1 MLKSFL
7 LLLFLA
13 PVPQEAEEDFF
24 ELGKIQ
30 ALFDEILPLVENE
43 TGKKFTK
50 APEIRI
56 IKYYELKAILEEEL
70 LPLAKVAFPDY
81 TEEEA
86 RDQARDQAIQLC
98 GMVTGKYVLKEKAI
112 VILPDTFRESA
123 KKRNDPSFKSR
134 EMLRFTLIHETIHAL
149 DDHGEGAL
157 TRLFKNARTI
167 EDFGIVNAL
176 MEGHAQYVTRRI
188 YVRQKREKEFFDH
201 EKKKFTLPP
210 DMDEAEKF
218 HAKMY
223 YANFISAYVDGRRFF
238 EALEKEGK
246 NDFVDQVFHSPPKS
260 MRVIY
265 HPELYFHPELAPRLR
280 DLTGLWNSMKKKY
293 GEEWKSTIR
302 KLTDAQMRASL
313 GGLLPKEEEE
323 DMMGSYLGG
332 EVLIFQPRDVDTNK
346 MVGLRVL
353 EMESS
358 RAANRAYDLM
368 LRLHRRKDEM
378 MKEGALG
385 LTRSDYRKQE
395 TPNSDRSIAV
405 ERWINAQGTSI
416 FVRDTMTVIG
426 PFLIDHLTSGPEDGK
441 DEGVKP
447 VSEEL
452 QEICEFLKKKE

>member
-7 LLLFLA
+7 LLLFLS

-56 IKYYELKAILEEEL
+56 IKYYELKVILEEEF
-70 LPLAKVAFPDY
+70 LPQVKVALPDS

-86 RDQARDQAIQLC
+86 RDQARDLAIKLC
-98 GMVTGKYVLKEKAI
+98 GIIVGKYVLKEKAI
-112 VILPDTFRESA
+112 VILPDTFRELA
-123 KKRNDPSFKSR
+123 KQRNDPYINSR

-157 TRLFKNARTI
+157 TRLFKNARTS
-167 EDFGIVNAL
+167 EDLGIVNAL
-176 MEGHAQYVTRRI
+176 VEGHAQYVTRRI
-188 YVRQKREKEFFDH
+188 YVRQKREKEFFDN
-201 EKKKFTLPP
+201 EKKKFTGPS
-210 DMDEAEKF
+210 DMDEVEKIR
-218 HAKMY
+218 ANQY
-223 YANFISAYVDGRRFF
+223 YANMVSAYVDGRRFF

-246 NDFVDQVFHSPPKS
+246 KDFVDRVFRSPPKS
-260 MRVIY
+260 IRVIY
-265 HPELYFHPELAPRLR
+265 HPELYFHPERAPRLR
-280 DLTGLWNSMKKKY
+280 DLTALWNAMKKKY
-293 GEEWKSTIR
+293 GEEWKSTVQ
-302 KLTDAQMRASL
+302 KLSDAQMRASF
-313 GGLLPKEEEE
+313 GGLLPKEEEK

-332 EVLIFQPRDVDTNK
+332 EVLSFQPRDVGTDK
-346 MVGLRVL
+346 MVVLAVL

-378 MKEGALG
+378 MKEGAIRI
-385 LTRSDYRKQE
+385 TRSDYRKQE
-395 TPNSDRSIAV
+395 SPNSDRNIAV
-405 ERWINAQGTSI
+405 EKWINVQGTGV
-416 FVRDTMTVIG
+416 FVRDTMMVIG
-426 PFLIDHLTSGPEDGK
+426 PFFIEHLTSGREDGK

-447 VSEEL
+447 VIEEL
-452 QEICEFLKKKE
+452 EEICEFLKKKE